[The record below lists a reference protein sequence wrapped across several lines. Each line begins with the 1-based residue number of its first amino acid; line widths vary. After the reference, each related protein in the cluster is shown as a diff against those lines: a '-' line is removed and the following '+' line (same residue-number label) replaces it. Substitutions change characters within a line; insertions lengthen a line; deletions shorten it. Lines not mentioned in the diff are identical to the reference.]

1 MTDTKGVYFSVAEEE
16 MITSLQEIYKITEI
30 EAVDAVISNKRQNAW
45 MYQQRGNLELA
56 EVLLRELGD
65 WNAVW
70 EETFEELRADGKE
83 YKKIILLGEPEH
95 DTFD

>member
-16 MITSLQEIYKITEI
+16 MITSIQEIYKITEI
-30 EAVDAVISNKRQNAW
+30 EAVEAVISNKRQNAW
-45 MYQQRGNLELA
+45 MYQQRGNLELS
-56 EVLLRELGD
+56 EVLLRELGE
-65 WNAVW
+65 WNATW
-70 EETFEELRADGKE
+70 EETFEELRDAGKE

>member
-1 MTDTKGVYFSVAEEE
+1 MTNTKDVYFSVAEEE
-16 MITSLQEIYKITEI
+16 MITSLQEIYNVTEAQ
-30 EAVDAVISNKRQNAW
+30 AVESVICNKRQNAW

-65 WNAVW
+65 WNSTW
-70 EETFEELRADGKE
+70 EETFAELRENGKE
-83 YKKIILLGEPEH
+83 YKKLILPGEPEH

>member
-30 EAVDAVISNKRQNAW
+30 EAVEAVISNKRQNAW

-70 EETFEELRADGKE
+70 EETFAELREAGKE

>member
-30 EAVDAVISNKRQNAW
+30 EAVEAVISNKRQNAW

-56 EVLLRELGD
+56 EVLLQELGE
-65 WNAVW
+65 WNATW

>member
-30 EAVDAVISNKRQNAW
+30 EAIEAVISNKRQNAW

-65 WNAVW
+65 WNTVW
-70 EETFEELRADGKE
+70 EETFAELREAGKE
-83 YKKIILLGEPEH
+83 YKKIILLGDTEH
-95 DTFD
+95 DSFD

>member
-1 MTDTKGVYFSVAEEE
+1 MTDTNGVYFSVAEEE

-30 EAVDAVISNKRQNAW
+30 EAVEAVISNKRQNAW

-70 EETFEELRADGKE
+70 EETFAELREAGKE

>member
-30 EAVDAVISNKRQNAW
+30 EAVEAVISNKRQNAW

-65 WNAVW
+65 WNTVW
-70 EETFEELRADGKE
+70 
-83 YKKIILLGEPEH
+83 
-95 DTFD
+95 